1 MKALDINRVVDTK
14 PTAIFSAKV
23 AGVIKHIQ
31 VKGWARTGV
40 IAVVIHCEA
49 GSNWNFDLVRGEEVE
64 VSFRSVQAVAFDS
77 AIDFRKDAM
86 AKHEAHCHITR
97 NW

>member
-1 MKALDINRVVDTK
+1 MKALDINQVVDAK
-14 PTAIFSAKV
+14 PTAIFAAKV
-23 AGVIKHIQ
+23 NGAAKFIQ
-31 VKGWARTGV
+31 VKGWTLKGV
-40 IAVVIHCEA
+40 LAVVVHCEA

-64 VSFRSVQAVAFDS
+64 VFFRSVQAVAFDS